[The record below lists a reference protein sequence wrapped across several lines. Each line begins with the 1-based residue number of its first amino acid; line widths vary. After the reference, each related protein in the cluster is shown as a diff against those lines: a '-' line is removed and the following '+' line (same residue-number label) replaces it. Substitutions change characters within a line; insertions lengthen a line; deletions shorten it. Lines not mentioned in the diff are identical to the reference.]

1 MSEVREEGVSEESV
15 DAGVK
20 YSIPV
25 TGYEEPCLNE
35 ESKGSGV
42 KSQILS
48 FFSGHFCEV

>member
-15 DAGVK
+15 NAGVK

-25 TGYEEPCLNE
+25 TGYEEPRMNE

-42 KSQILS
+42 KSQIS
-48 FFSGHFCEV
+48 IFVSTW